1 MSGNLAHVLKLIIT
15 EYYIRAYAHAPEDV
29 LINFSIGLSYLHR
42 SMQRQSDNRHLQV
55 MQAFSFLFKYYDKRL
70 SALDTGLRQEAD
82 YNMGRALHQLGLLH
96 LAIPYYRK
104 AMTSVNV
111 DEKYDLSRNAAFN
124 LQLIYV
130 LSGNTRMAQKITE
143 QHLTF

>member
-1 MSGNLAHVLKLIIT
+1 MLKLIIT

-70 SALDTGLRQEAD
+70 SALDAGLRQEAD